1 MTNKIYTLIILLSFF
16 TAPAISQTILS
27 GKITTTKNL
36 PVSNGSISILNS
48 NINSISDSNGL
59 FKIKL
64 PAAGNYQ
71 LEINHFNFASIH
83 PVIKIESNKNNYTAN
98 FILEAS
104 MNTLDEIIVTAQKK
118 EALPISLLIFYLIF
132 QKVKYAFCLPL

>member
-71 LEINHFNFASIH
+71 LEINQTQKEWEENDAAAAH
-83 PVIKIESNKNNYTAN
+83 PPGSSY
-98 FILEAS
+98 
-104 MNTLDEIIVTAQKK
+104 DVT
-118 EALPISLLIFYLIF
+118 FH
-132 QKVKYAFCLPL
+132 

>member
-36 PVSNGSISILNS
+36 PVSNASISILNS

-71 LEINHFNFASIH
+71 LEINHFNFAPIH
-83 PVIKIESNKNNYTAN
+83 PVIKIESNKNKLTPEPLGRLSTTGFFGIKDVCIFISILFYYYT
-98 FILEAS
+98 IKL
-104 MNTLDEIIVTAQKK
+104 K
-118 EALPISLLIFYLIF
+118 
-132 QKVKYAFCLPL
+132 